1 MQKKTIIMGIV
12 ICLLGIGYFLLN
24 KPWLSDEDGELF
36 NYLLN
41 GYNPDLSI
49 TEIIVQ
55 EGEERLFNLF
65 TLIDEKSNY
74 GERFNDCTL
83 VAFRDLELTIS
94 KDYLQAAINIYPNK
108 RIEMYSNQEISN
120 QLDQIDEQYYADHEI
135 EYFDFIDKYTEGN
148 IVKMDEIMFK
158 IGAFSKLT

>member
-1 MQKKTIIMGIV
+1 MVNGLMIVLWQSKIFGFSIIFIWK
-12 ICLLGIGYFLLN
+12 LN
-24 KPWLSDEDGELF
+24 VGGVEQFISNYYYHSD
-36 NYLLN
+36 
-41 GYNPDLSI
+41 
-49 TEIIVQ
+49 
-55 EGEERLFNLF
+55 F
-65 TLIDEKSNY
+65 TLE
-74 GERFNDCTL
+74 
-83 VAFRDLELTIS
+83 AFRDLELTIS

-108 RIEMYSNQEISN
+108 RIEMYSNQQISN

>member
-55 EGEERLFNLF
+55 
-65 TLIDEKSNY
+65 
-74 GERFNDCTL
+74 
-83 VAFRDLELTIS
+83 
-94 KDYLQAAINIYPNK
+94 
-108 RIEMYSNQEISN
+108 
-120 QLDQIDEQYYADHEI
+120 
-135 EYFDFIDKYTEGN
+135 
-148 IVKMDEIMFK
+148 
-158 IGAFSKLT
+158 

>member
-55 EGEERLFNLF
+55 EREERLFNLF

-83 VAFRDLELTIS
+83 V
-94 KDYLQAAINIYPNK
+94 
-108 RIEMYSNQEISN
+108 
-120 QLDQIDEQYYADHEI
+120 EQN
-135 EYFDFIDKYTEGN
+135 F
-148 IVKMDEIMFK
+148 
-158 IGAFSKLT
+158 

>member
-1 MQKKTIIMGIV
+1 M
-12 ICLLGIGYFLLN
+12 
-24 KPWLSDEDGELF
+24 WGELSSLF
-36 NYLLN
+36 Q
-41 GYNPDLSI
+41 
-49 TEIIVQ
+49 IIIIILIL
-55 EGEERLFNLF
+55 RL
-65 TLIDEKSNY
+65 K
-74 GERFNDCTL
+74 
-83 VAFRDLELTIS
+83 AFRDLELTIS

>member
-1 MQKKTIIMGIV
+1 M
-12 ICLLGIGYFLLN
+12 
-24 KPWLSDEDGELF
+24 P
-36 NYLLN
+36 
-41 GYNPDLSI
+41 I

-83 VAFRDLELTIS
+83 VEQNFWFSIIFIWKLNGGGVEQFISNYYHHSDFTLEAFRDLELTIS

-135 EYFDFIDKYTEGN
+135 EYFDFIDKYTEEN

-158 IGAFSKLT
+158 IEAFSKLT

>member
-65 TLIDEKSNY
+65 TLIN
-74 GERFNDCTL
+74 
-83 VAFRDLELTIS
+83 
-94 KDYLQAAINIYPNK
+94 
-108 RIEMYSNQEISN
+108 
-120 QLDQIDEQYYADHEI
+120 
-135 EYFDFIDKYTEGN
+135 
-148 IVKMDEIMFK
+148 
-158 IGAFSKLT
+158 

>member
-1 MQKKTIIMGIV
+1 M
-12 ICLLGIGYFLLN
+12 
-24 KPWLSDEDGELF
+24 
-36 NYLLN
+36 
-41 GYNPDLSI
+41 SI

-83 VAFRDLELTIS
+83 VEQNFWFLYNFHMELTIS

-135 EYFDFIDKYTEGN
+135 EYFDFIDKYTEEN